1 MDQCH
6 YAKLWSAAGLA
17 LAFYALNAWIASQ
30 GGIRLPVIRME
41 ERSQKGARGVHV
53 EDLAALIDQR
63 RAAAVKEMRQL
74 HG

>member
-1 MDQCH
+1 
-6 YAKLWSAAGLA
+6 
-17 LAFYALNAWIASQ
+17 
-30 GGIRLPVIRME
+30 ME
-41 ERSQKGARGVHV
+41 ERSQKSARGVHV

>member
-1 MDQCH
+1 MSTLHDV
-6 YAKLWSAAGLA
+6 AAWGA
-17 LAFYALNAWIASQ
+17 RQRRTSPWRSWISFSD
-30 GGIRLPVIRME
+30 RMME

-63 RAAAVKEMRQL
+63 RAAAVKEMRQR